1 MGSGCTKETQTKK
14 MKNFVITLLLLALL
28 PVVAGCAGNNASE
41 PVPYGKASYSITLG
55 DDIMAAAAQVTIKY
69 TDGEKTQSRTIT
81 AADLDGN
88 TWTRTVTADLPAD
101 FGFSITFTPKPGSEL
116 TRESYALHT
125 TARINIIT
133 SAGSGASFHGNPV
146 TIVEATATARDDVP
160 TTLARASGT
169 TVAYHVDDEGNITAT
184 QSKL

>member
-1 MGSGCTKETQTKK
+1 
-14 MKNFVITLLLLALL
+14 MKRKITTTPLLLLAVLL
-28 PVVAGCAGNNASE
+28 LATGCAGNNASE

-55 DDIMAAAAQVTIKY
+55 DDVMAAAAQVTIKY
-69 TDGEKTQSRTIT
+69 SDGEKTQSRTIT

-88 TWTRTVTADLPAD
+88 TWTHTVTADLPAD

-116 TRESYALHT
+116 TRESYALRT

-133 SAGSGASFHGNPV
+133 NAGSGSSFHGNPV
-146 TIVEATATARDDVP
+146 PVVEAATTARADVLA
-160 TTLARASGT
+160 TLTRASGT
-169 TVAYHVDDEGNITAT
+169 TVAYHVDDDGTITAS

>member
-1 MGSGCTKETQTKK
+1 MTRKLIA
-14 MKNFVITLLLLALL
+14 FLLGATLL

-55 DDIMAAAAQVTIKY
+55 DDVMDAAAQVTIKY

-101 FGFSITFTPKPGSEL
+101 FGFSVTFTPKPGSEL
-116 TRESYALHT
+116 TRESYTLHT

-146 TIVEATATARDDVP
+146 TIVEAATTARADVP
-160 TTLARASGT
+160 ATLARASGI

-184 QSKL
+184 QPKL